1 MKTRKNQVNELLL
14 SFSARQVNF
23 CAQHINA
30 YFRTKH
36 DLLQLLLHLRLWF
49 HEKNR
54 NILYRNHL
62 IFIFLKTHRRKKNVV
77 GRLFKAFKNN
87 FA

>member
-36 DLLQLLLHLRLWF
+36 DLLQLLLHLRLQF
-49 HEKNR
+49 HEK
-54 NILYRNHL
+54 IE
-62 IFIFLKTHRRKKNVV
+62 IFCREIISYLFSKN
-77 GRLFKAFKNN
+77 
-87 FA
+87 

>member
-1 MKTRKNQVNELLL
+1 MNEMKTQKNQVNELLL

-36 DLLQLLLHLRLWF
+36 DLLQLLLHLRLRF

-54 NILYRNHL
+54 NIL
-62 IFIFLKTHRRKKNVV
+62 
-77 GRLFKAFKNN
+77 
-87 FA
+87 